1 INGGND
7 PLIVIDGLQG
17 GSLVTLNPNDIESI
31 EVLKDASATAIY
43 GSRGANCVILVT
55 TKSGVTGKPKVGYD
69 GYVSIQQPGKMID
82 VLNAAQYAEVV
93 NANRIEL
100 NQTPVFSDS
109 EIAEFRNSGGTDW
122 LDEIMRN
129 SVSQNH
135 SLSVGGGSDNLS
147 YFVSGGFVNTDGIIS
162 NTSYR
167 RYNLRS
173 NISTQLSEKLK
184 LDLRMYVS
192 REEDHPTNLNTY
204 GGSNNGSPV
213 YSALIFAPT
222 KPVYNSDG
230 SYTLPGGGYGPPT
243 NSNPVALALEP
254 IRDHLF
260 STANFNGS
268 LSYELIPGLTLSVN
282 GTYLSSDSK
291 MSEYFNSK
299 PSMASGSEAASI
311 SNGQAITLQN
321 TNQISYIKTLGE
333 SHDIM
338 VTGVYEQQA
347 IETSSVSTST
357 RGFFSDATSYNNLG
371 LGANPAAPSSS
382 TSRRTLQSFMA
393 RINYS
398 YQGKYLLTLTGR
410 ADGS

>member
-1 INGGND
+1 QAKVSFKQVNNFISVKTHESRREPAIDVVLAEKITASGTVNEENGNPLPGSSVLEKGTTYGTVMKMDGHFSIEVEEEVILHISFIGYLSREVKVESQAPLNILLTPDISSLREVVVVGYGSMKRSDITGSVASIKTESLQKSAQRIDQALQGRISGVMIQNQSASPRGGINIRIRGANSINGGND

-43 GSRGANCVILVT
+43 GSRGANGVILVT

-147 YFVSGGFVNTDGIIS
+147 YFVSGCFVNTDGIIS

-173 NISTQLSEKLK
+173 NISTQL
-184 LDLRMYVS
+184 
-192 REEDHPTNLNTY
+192 
-204 GGSNNGSPV
+204 
-213 YSALIFAPT
+213 
-222 KPVYNSDG
+222 
-230 SYTLPGGGYGPPT
+230 
-243 NSNPVALALEP
+243 
-254 IRDHLF
+254 
-260 STANFNGS
+260 
-268 LSYELIPGLTLSVN
+268 
-282 GTYLSSDSK
+282 
-291 MSEYFNSK
+291 
-299 PSMASGSEAASI
+299 
-311 SNGQAITLQN
+311 
-321 TNQISYIKTLGE
+321 
-333 SHDIM
+333 
-338 VTGVYEQQA
+338 
-347 IETSSVSTST
+347 
-357 RGFFSDATSYNNLG
+357 
-371 LGANPAAPSSS
+371 
-382 TSRRTLQSFMA
+382 
-393 RINYS
+393 
-398 YQGKYLLTLTGR
+398 
-410 ADGS
+410 